1 MTTGMFDSCI
11 TGHWFNTRVKEI
23 WSDLGTLQAW
33 LDVEKAL
40 AQAQA
45 DLGMIPHAAADVIG
59 AKADATLLD
68 LGRLSADIRSTMHPF
83 VPMLRQFEEICG
95 EEAAGYIHWGVT
107 TQNIFETGAVLQLR
121 DSHAVIDQHLRRAVD
136 ACARL
141 AAENRDVVQAG
152 RTHGQHALPIT
163 FGFKVAAWREELR
176 RHLARLSVA
185 AQDALVVRTG
195 GAVGTYAAMEGQ
207 GRAVQARVAEFLGL
221 GTAGI
226 PVRSSFDQF
235 AAYLNTL
242 VLLAGTAEKVARE
255 VVFLQRTEV
264 AEAEERFETGKVG
277 SSTMAQKRNPAH
289 AQNVAGVAQIL
300 RSRAGLVTDAM
311 VRANEGDATA
321 SNIADILVPEMAI
334 LAASVAEGLSS
345 LIDGLAVHPQAMRRN
360 LDLTGGAILSEAVMM
375 ALGRSIGRHHAHH
388 VLYDAAMRAAD
399 GSVSFVDAL
408 RQHPMLQAHKDSLDF
423 EALLDPANYVG
434 EAAACVDDELAE
446 QPTTM

>member
-11 TGHWFNTRVKEI
+11 TGHWFSAKAKDI

-40 AQAQA
+40 ARAQA
-45 DLGMIPHAAADVIG
+45 DLSMIPRAAADIIG

-68 LGRLSADIRSTMHPF
+68 LGRMAADIRSTMHPF
-83 VPMLRQFEEICG
+83 VPMLRQFEELCG

-121 DSHAVIDQHLRRAVD
+121 DSHVLIEQQLRRAVD

-141 AAENRDVVQAG
+141 AAGNRDIVQAG

-176 RHLARLSVA
+176 RHLTRLDVA

-195 GAVGTYAAMEGQ
+195 GAVGTFAAMEGQ
-207 GRAVQARVAEFLGL
+207 GRAVQARVAEILGL
-221 GTAGI
+221 GVAGI

-235 AAYLNTL
+235 AAYLGVL

-264 AEAEERFETGKVG
+264 AEVEERFETGKVG

-300 RSRAGLVTDAM
+300 RSRAGLVTESM

-321 SNIADILVPEMAI
+321 SNIADVLVPEMAI
-334 LAASVAEGLSS
+334 LAASVAEGLAS
-345 LIDGLAVHPQAMRRN
+345 LIDGLVVHPEAMRRN

-375 ALGRSIGRHHAHH
+375 TLGRSIGRHHAHH

-399 GSVSFVDAL
+399 GSVAFVDAL
-408 RQHPMLQAHKDSLDF
+408 RQHPLLREHGNTLDF

-434 EAAACVDDELAE
+434 EAAACVDDELAG
-446 QPTTM
+446 